1 MGAIY
6 WYNDDLR
13 LSPYN
18 LDAYIGLVRPLFKN
32 VEKIKALQLIE
43 NAIKIDPSSGEDRSL
58 SRKVKE
64 CYRLRISDKCI

>member
-1 MGAIY
+1 VEAIY
-6 WYNDDLR
+6 LYNDDLG

-32 VEKIKALQLIE
+32 VEQLKALQLIE
-43 NAIKIDPSSGEDRSL
+43 NAIKIDPSSEQDRSL

-64 CYRLRISDKCI
+64 CYRLRILDKRV